1 MEAKTYVGQDETR
14 EPPMARFLRPAA
26 LLRVEGVAL
35 LALSVL
41 LYRVNGESWLL
52 FGVLLLAPDLSMLG
66 YFAGPKVGAAIYNAF
81 HTYAIPAVVGALGMV
96 FASPLMVAVALIWF
110 AHIGMDRTVGYGLK
124 YPSSFKDTHLERV
137 RSGRPRCRLGQG
149 WAGRR
154 WSRPPP
160 P

>member
-96 FASPLMVAVALIWF
+96 FASPLMVAVAVIWF

-137 RSGRPRCRLGQG
+137 L
-149 WAGRR
+149 
-154 WSRPPP
+154 
-160 P
+160 

>member
-96 FASPLMVAVALIWF
+96 FASPLMVAVAVIWF
-110 AHIGMDRTVGYGLK
+110 THIGMDRTVGYGLK
-124 YPSSFKDTHLERV
+124 YPSSFKD
-137 RSGRPRCRLGQG
+137 
-149 WAGRR
+149 
-154 WSRPPP
+154 SRTRTSNACDRGAPGVA
-160 P
+160 

>member
-14 EPPMARFLRPAA
+14 EPPVARFLRPAA

-35 LALSVL
+35 LVLSVL
-41 LYRVNGESWLL
+41 LYRVNGGGWLM

-66 YFAGPKVGAAIYNAF
+66 YLAGPQVGAAIYNTF
-81 HTYAIPAVVGALGMV
+81 HTYAMPAVVGALGMI
-96 FASPLMVAVALIWF
+96 FASPVVVAVALIWF

-137 RSGRPRCRLGQG
+137 R
-149 WAGRR
+149 
-154 WSRPPP
+154 
-160 P
+160 

>member
-1 MEAKTYVGQDETR
+1 MEA
-14 EPPMARFLRPAA
+14 MARVKQNEAGEPAGLRLLGPAA
-26 LLRVEGVAL
+26 LLRTEGVAL

-41 LYRVNGESWLL
+41 LYWINGGSWLL

-66 YFAGPKVGAAIYNAF
+66 YLAGPKVGAAIYNAF
-81 HTYAIPAVVGALGMV
+81 HTYAVPAVVGALGMI

-137 RSGRPRCRLGQG
+137 R
-149 WAGRR
+149 
-154 WSRPPP
+154 
-160 P
+160 

>member
-14 EPPMARFLRPAA
+14 ESPVARFLRPAA

-35 LALSVL
+35 LVLSVL
-41 LYRVNGESWLL
+41 LYRVNGGGWLM

-66 YFAGPKVGAAIYNAF
+66 YLAGSQVGAAIYNTF
-81 HTYAIPAVVGALGMV
+81 HTYAMPAVVGALGV
-96 FASPLMVAVALIWF
+96 IFASPLTVAVALIWF

-137 RSGRPRCRLGQG
+137 R
-149 WAGRR
+149 
-154 WSRPPP
+154 
-160 P
+160 